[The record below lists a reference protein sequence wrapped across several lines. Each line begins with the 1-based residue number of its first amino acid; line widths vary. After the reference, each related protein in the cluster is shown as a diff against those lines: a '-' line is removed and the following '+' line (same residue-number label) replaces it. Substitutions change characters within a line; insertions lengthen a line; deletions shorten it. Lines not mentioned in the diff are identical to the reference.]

1 MSGARVLPSGGALQ
15 WKAGTVGSLRVCCWP
30 GEPLPSCLLPA
41 RRNFSVEMYFRNES
55 NRAPWPLT
63 LPGCPH
69 RCPLQD
75 FLRLTE
81 PVVPKDWLQE
91 CQLAGG
97 PADTGELPSAS
108 AAAEAQNGFRFI
120 PRGLQRLTHFQSW
133 CSFPDSPLPT
143 LRRTPRPQ
151 AMPFSQLRKATQL
164 GGRTVSS
171 SHHGVFW
178 PSRWHEPPLG
188 ARLSTYALGSFLLT
202 STRTPVLGDCQISPV
217 AEPNRD
223 SFGPPPPP
231 PAATPVP
238 PRFRMGSFKELPR
251 LGCHL
256 LAAPSQMHTGQS
268 SVTCHSTEVTVVEN
282 QWPLA
287 PKPVGQFLSQL
298 LLPVSCVTDSV
309 TPPLTT
315 FLVSLVFLPPPP
327 SSLLYWL
334 LLPTHQ
340 WMAPGSSAWLFPH

>member
-164 GGRTVSS
+164 GGREP
-171 SHHGVFW
+171 SHPPTTGCSG
-178 PSRWHEPPLG
+178 PLAGMSPRWGPAFPRTPWVRFFSPPRGPRCSVTARSVPLQSLTETPL
-188 ARLSTYALGSFLLT
+188 ARLLLLRLPLP
-202 STRTPVLGDCQISPV
+202 S
-217 AEPNRD
+217 
-223 SFGPPPPP
+223 P
-231 PAATPVP
+231 PAFGWDPSKSCLDSGVTSLLLLLRCTLDSLPSPATP
-238 PRFRMGSFKELPR
+238 RKS
-251 LGCHL
+251 L
-256 LAAPSQMHTGQS
+256 LLRTSGLSPQ
-268 SVTCHSTEVTVVEN
+268 
-282 QWPLA
+282 
-287 PKPVGQFLSQL
+287 SQL
-298 LLPVSCVTDSV
+298 A
-309 TPPLTT
+309 
-315 FLVSLVFLPPPP
+315 
-327 SSLLYWL
+327 SS
-334 LLPTHQ
+334 
-340 WMAPGSSAWLFPH
+340 